1 MPQQTLSAED
11 VLKREIKRFDE
22 RARRAEQE
30 LKEANE
36 QADRLKRALAALSNG
51 VPETSGETS
60 DTQA

>member
-36 QADRLKRALAALSNG
+36 QADRLRRALAALSNG
-51 VPETSGETS
+51 LPEESGETS